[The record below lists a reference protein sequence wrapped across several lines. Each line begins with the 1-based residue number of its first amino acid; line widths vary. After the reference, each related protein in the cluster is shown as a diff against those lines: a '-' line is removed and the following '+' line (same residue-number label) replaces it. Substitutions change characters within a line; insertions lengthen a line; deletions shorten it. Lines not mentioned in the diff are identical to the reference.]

1 MIILQFQGGL
11 EVFSGIGLTMGPLI
25 GGVLYEVMGSL
36 RMYDDD
42 IRTTAINTMTLIDP
56 KAQNK

>member
-1 MIILQFQGGL
+1 
-11 EVFSGIGLTMGPLI
+11 
-25 GGVLYEVMGSL
+25 MGSL

-56 KAQNK
+56 KAQNKWIIN